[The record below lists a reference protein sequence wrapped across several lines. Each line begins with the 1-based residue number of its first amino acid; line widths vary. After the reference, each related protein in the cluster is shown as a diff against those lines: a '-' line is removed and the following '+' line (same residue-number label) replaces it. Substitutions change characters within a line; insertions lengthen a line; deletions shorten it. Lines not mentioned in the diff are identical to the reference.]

1 VEIFEMLF
9 IDDLLMLPA
18 KGFLGIFKKV
28 HEMVEQE
35 FSDETYIREKLVALQ
50 LRFEL
55 DEISEEAYNRQ
66 EKELL
71 ARLDAIRSAEEE

>member
-1 VEIFEMLF
+1 MFL

-55 DEISEEAYNRQ
+55 DAISEEAYNRQ

>member
-1 VEIFEMLF
+1 MFL

-35 FSDETYIREKLVALQ
+35 LSDETYIREKLVALQ

-55 DEISEEAYNRQ
+55 DVISEEAYHRQ

>member
-1 VEIFEMLF
+1 MLL
-9 IDDLLMLPA
+9 IDDLLMLPV
-18 KGFLGIFKKV
+18 KGFMGIFKKV
-28 HEMVEQE
+28 HEMVERE
-35 FSDETYIREKLVALQ
+35 LSDETYIREKLVALQ